1 MRILVTGGARSGK
14 SRHAQALAESLA
26 SERIYLATGQAFD
39 AEMADRIRRHQA
51 DRDASWRTIEAPLDV
66 IPHLSAGPVVLL
78 DCLTLWVS
86 NLLHHGAPDGVSAAP
101 PLDLQRA
108 ALVQAVRDADNHVI
122 LVTNEVGLGVVP
134 MNPLARRF
142 RDEAG
147 WLAQDL
153 AQVCD
158 QVHLCVAG
166 IPMTVKG

>member
-1 MRILVTGGARSGK
+1 
-14 SRHAQALAESLA
+14 
-26 SERIYLATGQAFD
+26 
-39 AEMADRIRRHQA
+39 
-51 DRDASWRTIEAPLDV
+51 
-66 IPHLSAGPVVLL
+66 
-78 DCLTLWVS
+78 
-86 NLLHHGAPDGVSAAP
+86 
-101 PLDLQRA
+101 
-108 ALVQAVRDADNHVI
+108 
-122 LVTNEVGLGVVP
+122 